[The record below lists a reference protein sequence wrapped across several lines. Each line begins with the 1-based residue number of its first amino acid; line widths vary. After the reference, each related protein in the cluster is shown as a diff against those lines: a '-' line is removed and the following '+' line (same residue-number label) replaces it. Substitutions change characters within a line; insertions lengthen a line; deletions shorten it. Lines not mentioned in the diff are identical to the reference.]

1 MKKIM
6 NIVHHT
12 EFKLNIAGEY
22 LGQYNHAE
30 THQTKLECLGE
41 ILYVYWLLWVFEN
54 WLLFWSFKKPVL
66 PITAPSN

>member
-41 ILYVYWLLWVFEN
+41 ILYVY
-54 WLLFWSFKKPVL
+54 
-66 PITAPSN
+66 